1 MVIIE
6 FESVTLQII
15 NMEEY
20 CASSKVEAAINRH
33 LANEEEGKEYKV
45 KRLLV
50 VDHVTQVV
58 MIVQRVRM

>member
-1 MVIIE
+1 MD
-6 FESVTLQII
+6 FQII

-20 CASSKVEAAINRH
+20 NASSKVEAAINKH

-45 KRLLV
+45 RGVLV
-50 VDHVTQVV
+50 VDHVIQVA